1 MQHDHSHCQECAASC
16 LACAEACREH
26 AA

>member
-1 MQHDHSHCQECAASC
+1 MQHNHSHCQECAASC